1 MPQETTPRSAA
12 PWIVSA
18 AAAAFAI
25 GVATSPDAI
34 NNIFFDIQDA
44 IVTYKGGNIPQI
56 LTGLPSQAQYIP
68 PSTFAALPAVPPEN
82 IANITTASNALPHIY
97 FLINLLLD
105 IYSTGLYVR
114 EPERTAIPRL
124 PPGIPWDFG
133 PKPNS
138 HPHR

>member
-1 MPQETTPRSAA
+1 MPQETTPRSAV

-44 IVTYKGGNIPQI
+44 IVAYKSGNIPQV
-56 LTGLPSQAQYIP
+56 LTGLPPQAQYIP

-82 IANITTASNALPHIY
+82 IANITTASNVFPCIY
-97 FLINLLLD
+97 FLINLLVD
-105 IYSTGLYVR
+105 IYSAGLYDR
-114 EPERTAIPRL
+114 ELEGTAIPCL
-124 PPGIPWDFG
+124 PPGISWHFG

-138 HPHR
+138 HAHR